1 MSITKRER
9 ERRMAEKIRAWEQ
22 QLKANLSVGDS
33 MTALMVENWLFGA
46 ERTLKVLGL
55 TDLAR
60 LARAAQAS
68 PIATEHEA
76 TK

>member
-55 TDLAR
+55 TDLSQ